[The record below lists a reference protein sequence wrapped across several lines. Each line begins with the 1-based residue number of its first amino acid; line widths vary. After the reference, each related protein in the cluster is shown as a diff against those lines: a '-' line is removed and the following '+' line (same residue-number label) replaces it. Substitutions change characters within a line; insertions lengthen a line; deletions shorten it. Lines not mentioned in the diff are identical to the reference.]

1 MEQGKIFDEHLSE
14 TDDQYTSKCDEFNEG
29 MRNGFWTVKLFN
41 FASDIQDFKTK
52 LSPKEQEVIS
62 KTLAVIGN
70 VEKRVKTWWW
80 KLGLSLPRRSF
91 IDLGITMANTEIIH
105 FEAYSK
111 LLKVMG
117 MESLF
122 DETKKEPLILGRDKY
137 LGKYAHRYYKD
148 SKKQFVYAMI
158 LFTLFM
164 ENVSLFSQF
173 YIVLWFGRYKNVL
186 KDTNQQ
192 VMYTKNEE
200 LVHSRVG
207 MWIVNLARKEYPELF
222 DEEMEQRV
230 LAEAKEAFE
239 WEAKIIDWLLD
250 GYSGERLNPE
260 IIKEY
265 IKGRINESM
274 KEIGYS
280 QPFEI
285 DQKLARDFEWMDEEV
300 IGNNFTD
307 FFYKRPVNYT
317 KANKSFDENDLF

>member
-1 MEQGKIFDEHLSE
+1 MEHGKIFDEFLTAE
-14 TDDQYTSKCDEFNEG
+14 DDQYTAKCDEFNEG

-52 LSPKEQEVIS
+52 LSPQEQEVIS

-70 VEKRVKTWWW
+70 VEARVKTWWW

-91 IDLGITMANTEIIH
+91 IDLGITMANTEVIH
-105 FEAYSK
+105 FEAYTK

-117 MESLF
+117 LEALFEES
-122 DETKKEPLILGRDKY
+122 KKEPLILGRDKY

-148 SKKQFVYAMI
+148 SKKQFIYAMI

-173 YIVLWFGRYKNVL
+173 YIILWFGRYKNVL

>member
-1 MEQGKIFDEHLSE
+1 MEHGKIFDEFLTAE
-14 TDDQYTSKCDEFNEG
+14 DDQYTAKCDEFNEG

-52 LSPKEQEVIS
+52 LSPQEQEVIS

-70 VEKRVKTWWW
+70 VEARVKTWWW
-80 KLGLSLPRRSF
+80 KLGLSLPRQSF
-91 IDLGITMANTEIIH
+91 IDLGITMANTEVIH
-105 FEAYSK
+105 FEAYTK

-117 MESLF
+117 LEALFEES
-122 DETKKEPLILGRDKY
+122 KKEPLILGRDKY

-148 SKKQFVYAMI
+148 SKKQFIYAMI

-173 YIVLWFGRYKNVL
+173 YIILWFGRYKNVL

>member
-1 MEQGKIFDEHLSE
+1 MEHGKIFDEFLTAE
-14 TDDQYTSKCDEFNEG
+14 DDQYTAKCDEFNEG

-52 LSPKEQEVIS
+52 LSPQEQEVIS

-70 VEKRVKTWWW
+70 VEARVKTWWW

-91 IDLGITMANTEIIH
+91 IDLGITMANTEVIH
-105 FEAYSK
+105 FEAYTK

-117 MESLF
+117 LEALFEES
-122 DETKKEPLILGRDKY
+122 KKEPLILGRDKY

-148 SKKQFVYAMI
+148 SKKQFIYAMI

-173 YIVLWFGRYKNVL
+173 YIILWFGRYKNVL

-285 DQKLARDFEWMDEEV
+285 DTKLARDFEWMDEEV